1 MINLLIYSLIGVL
14 FGIIYRTLLR
24 RFAKTTNRKLA
35 ANINNNGRLTRLMLG
50 LLLLGCAYLIF
61 EPIALIAG
69 FCFYEAAFSWCGVNA
84 LFGKNE
90 CSIR

>member
-1 MINLLIYSLIGVL
+1 MIDLLVYTLAGVL
-14 FGIIYRTLLR
+14 LGIIYRSSMR

-35 ANINNNGRLTRLMLG
+35 TNINNNGRLTRLILG

-61 EPIALIAG
+61 APIALIAG
-69 FCFYEAAFSWCGVNA
+69 FCFYEAAFSWCGINA
-84 LFGKNE
+84 LLGKNE